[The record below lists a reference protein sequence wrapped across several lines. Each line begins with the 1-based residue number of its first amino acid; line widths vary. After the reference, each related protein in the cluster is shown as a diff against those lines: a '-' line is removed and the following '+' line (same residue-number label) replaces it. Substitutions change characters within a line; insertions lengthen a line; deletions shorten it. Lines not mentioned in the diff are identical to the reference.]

1 MKKSIFYLVLFLSLL
16 VIPNLT
22 LAETDGSTADEL
34 TTTTANAEEPAQ
46 GIGWVT
52 EVEGRTKIVSRADEE
67 PKRLTVG
74 MEVFL
79 DDEVSTSTNG
89 RVMIELNDG
98 SVVTLAPLSRIRI
111 TSFIYNE
118 ETKKNKSYLKLFAG
132 SVRGLLRNL
141 FGSSSEMSFETK
153 TSVAGVK
160 GSDISVWLEGDETV
174 VAVNEGMGFIKS
186 RDKKFPGSA
195 RIKAGFMARG
205 KGGVAV
211 KRAFAISDETKVK
224 INKLKVKRK
233 KSLVN
238 KFKKKKAKE
247 LKKKHIDTEKNI
259 EKKSKKKIKK
269 IKKRIKSGNKP
280 NFNR

>member
-1 MKKSIFYLVLFLSLL
+1 MEIFL
-16 VIPNLT
+16 
-22 LAETDGSTADEL
+22 GDE
-34 TTTTANAEEPAQ
+34 
-46 GIGWVT
+46 I
-52 EVEGRTKIVSRADEE
+52 
-67 PKRLTVG
+67 
-74 MEVFL
+74 
-79 DDEVSTSTNG
+79 STSING
-89 RVMIELNDG
+89 SATIELNDG
-98 SVVTLAPLSRIRI
+98 SVIALAPLSRIKT
-111 TSFIYNE
+111 TSFAYNA

-160 GSDISVWLEGDETV
+160 GSDISVWIEGDETV
-174 VAVNEGMGFIKS
+174 VAVNEGVGFIKS
-186 RDKKFPGSA
+186 RDKLLPGSA

-211 KRAFAISDETKVK
+211 KRAFAIPDEVKVK

-247 LKKKHIDTEKNI
+247 LKKKHIKTGEKI
-259 EKKSKKKIKK
+259 KKKSKKKIKK
-269 IKKRIKSGNKP
+269 IRKNIRSGKKP